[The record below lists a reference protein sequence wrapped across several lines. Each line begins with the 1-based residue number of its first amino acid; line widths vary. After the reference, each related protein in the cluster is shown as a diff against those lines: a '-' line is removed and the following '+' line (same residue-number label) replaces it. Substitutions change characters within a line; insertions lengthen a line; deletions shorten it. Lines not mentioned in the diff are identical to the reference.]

1 MASARQGSPLVLISR
16 CNLDLLREGLLQYK
30 QIVIT
35 GATGWL
41 GSETA
46 ELISQTLGEEFS
58 SRVKLVGSSP
68 KVKQS
73 STHNFQVIGWEE
85 FKSIRSIELLIHFA
99 FLNQDKADLVGLP
112 KFIQTNRSITSDIN
126 HVLSNSPG
134 CDVLAASSG
143 AASYYRGNVDSTKS
157 MEVYASLK
165 LESEE
170 SFLQNSNIR
179 SLLNMRIWNVT
190 GTGLQ
195 IDSGYAVANFFKQA
209 MISKHIV
216 LTGNSASTRTY
227 VDVKEM
233 MLIFLLSLENKQKIT
248 IDSGGYQTSLFGLA
262 STVLSELGLPRT
274 AISLSGEFKSASHY
288 NPNPELFN
296 QLASDLQLSLSTI
309 DAQVANF
316 AKILADSH

>member
-1 MASARQGSPLVLISR
+1 MASARQGSPLALISKR
-16 CNLDLLREGLLQYK
+16 NLDLLRESLMQYT

-41 GSETA
+41 GTETA
-46 ELISQTLGEEFS
+46 ELVADTLGDEFS
-58 SRVKLVGSSP
+58 RRVVLVGSSP

-73 STHNFQVIGWEE
+73 STYNFQVIGWEE
-85 FKSIRSIELLIHFA
+85 FKSIRSIDLLIHFA
-99 FLNQDKADLVGLP
+99 YLNQDRAELMGLP

-126 HVLSNSPG
+126 YVLSNSPG
-134 CDVLAASSG
+134 CNVLAASSG
-143 AASYYRGNVDSTKS
+143 AVGYYRGNVDSIKS

-190 GTGLQ
+190 GSSLE

-209 MISKHIV
+209 LISKHIE

-233 MLIFLLSLENKQKIT
+233 MFIFLLGLENKRKIT
-248 IDSGGYQTSLFGLA
+248 MDSGGYQTNLLDLA
-262 STVLSELGLPRT
+262 STVLSELGLPST
-274 AISLSGEFKSASHY
+274 AISLRGEFKSASHY
-288 NPNPELFN
+288 NPDSELFN
-296 QLASDLQLSLSTI
+296 KLASDLQLRLSSI
-309 DAQVANF
+309 DTQVANF
-316 AKILADSH
+316 AKILANSH